1 VQAVSGAAARSAKK
15 PSTRGTDGNCQAK
28 APMTAEQNA
37 AFLVRLTDWSPDE
50 EIAAEPYNPWA

>member
-1 VQAVSGAAARSAKK
+1 
-15 PSTRGTDGNCQAK
+15 
-28 APMTAEQNA
+28 MTAEQNA